1 MRYVKKVLTKTASA
15 VSFAAAAAFF
25 WGASEAVINRFWPPF
40 YIWHPDRLLES
51 AYGRSVFYGALVLTA
66 LVIAEA
72 FNAGRKLLIS
82 RKEKAGESPPWRGA
96 VAAAAVA
103 ASSLGWFVAGLFV
116 PRHLDLGFATVA
128 LSDVAPFLVYWA
140 AYALL
145 GVAAA
150 LALRRFA
157 SGRRWWRAAGRVA
170 RVVGAVG
177 FVALVAAR
185 WAEETFRPV
194 AHGPNVVLVVLDA
207 WRADAFRDSL
217 TPNLHAYAEKNAV
230 VYRRAWSAASW
241 TTPSMGSVFTGQYVD
256 THVARSGP
264 RADVLSPTLAQ
275 LFRDAGYETT
285 ALVANRLVDRHSPLT
300 DGFDNFV
307 YWQWPPLLHA
317 TCFYYTNWYGPA
329 FRTLAERKLGPE
341 TSRKLTVL
349 LGRYLARPH
358 RRPYFLW
365 VHYMD
370 PHAPYS
376 PPPGYYLPRD
386 EKFIKQYR
394 PKMESRRFA
403 HHRLYE
409 GECTFVD
416 DLLTPMVL
424 PALAAAGDDTIVI
437 FTADHGEEFWEHET
451 WDHGKSVYEAAVRV
465 PLFIAAPGQAPAK
478 VKTPVSQVD
487 LAPTILALAGL
498 ETPATFQ
505 GRPLPLSDGEHE
517 LQPIFVGSEFTRPK
531 KRGPRED
538 AVVVWPYKLIV
549 RHEDMSRPGKYFNLR
564 RDPGEQKPLPEDET
578 SARLRLRIQSW
589 KRTVERNGRA
599 EVSTLDAVGAADLRA
614 LGYIE

>member
-1 MRYVKKVLTKTASA
+1 MDKAKKALLKI
-15 VSFAAAAAFF
+15 VSFITFAAATAFF
-25 WGASEAVINRFWPPF
+25 WGATEAIINRFWPPF
-40 YIWHPDRLLES
+40 YTWQPDRLLES
-51 AYGRSVFYGALVLTA
+51 AYGRSVFYGSLVLT
-66 LVIAEA
+66 VIIIAGVVA
-72 FNAGRKLLIS
+72 AAKKHQTARNNAGGKT
-82 RKEKAGESPPWRGA
+82 PPRRGA
-96 VAAAAVA
+96 VAAAAVL
-103 ASSLGWFVAGLFV
+103 ASSLGWFVAGRFV
-116 PRHLDLGFATVA
+116 PRQLDLGFATWA
-128 LSDVAPFLVYWA
+128 FDDVGPFLGYWA
-140 AYALL
+140 VFALL
-145 GVAAA
+145 GVVGA
-150 LALRRFA
+150 LALRRYVV
-157 SGRRWWRAAGRVA
+157 GRSWWAAAGRVL
-170 RVVGAVG
+170 RVAGAVG

-185 WAEETFRPV
+185 WAEATLRPV

-217 TPNLHAYAEKNAV
+217 TPHLHEYAESNAII
-230 VYRRAWSAASW
+230 YRRAWSAASW

-264 RADVLSPTLAQ
+264 RADVVSPTLAQ

-285 ALVANRLVDRHSPLT
+285 AFVANRLVDRHSPLT

-307 YWQWPPLLHA
+307 YWQWPPLLRA

-329 FRTLAERKLGPE
+329 ARTLMERKLGPE
-341 TSRKLTVL
+341 TSRELTVL

-370 PHAPYS
+370 PHTPYS

-394 PKMESRRFA
+394 PKMKGRRFA

-416 DLLTPMVL
+416 DLLAPMVL
-424 PALAAAGDDTIVI
+424 PTLAGDENTIVI
-437 FTADHGEEFWEHET
+437 FTGDHGEEFWEHDT
-451 WDHGKSVYEAAVRV
+451 WAHGKSVYEPAVRV
-465 PLFIAAPGQAPAK
+465 PLFIAAPGESPAK
-478 VKTPVSQVD
+478 VDTPVSQVD

-498 ETPATFQ
+498 EAPATFQ
-505 GRPLPLSDGEHE
+505 GRPLPLSDGGEE
-517 LQPIFVGSEFTRPK
+517 PRPIFVGSEFTRPR

-538 AVVVWPYKLIV
+538 AVIVWPYKLIV
-549 RHEDMSRPGKYFNLR
+549 KHGDMSRPGKYFNLR
-564 RDPGEQKPLPEDET
+564 RDPGELKPLPEDKIA
-578 SARLRLRIQSW
+578 ARLRVRIQSW
-589 KRTVERNGRA
+589 KREVDRQGKA
-599 EVSTLDAVGAADLRA
+599 KVSTLDAAGAADLRA